1 MSQDVSEQQES
12 GEQSLP
18 EQPKPVAKY
27 KRSPEPIHWL
37 WNKTTYRRGIVEGV
51 VIYTLGR
58 LGALITPAVFP
69 DWTYVAAPLLFLFL
83 LYLLGPVWATRRIT
97 STKRERLSK
106 RFWLLGPRLAAICL
120 GIDIVITLALGMS
133 VNAIGGV
140 QQGPAL
146 WRLFI
151 SGTNHLSLADL
162 GVYEL
167 KTAALLFALFTL
179 DVICTRLAMGGFLR
193 FTMPA
198 GGNRITL

>member
-1 MSQDVSEQQES
+1 MSHDVSEQQE
-12 GEQSLP
+12 EVAL
-18 EQPKPVAKY
+18 EQPKPAAKY
-27 KRSPEPIHWL
+27 KRPRAPVHWL
-37 WNKTTYRRGIVEGV
+37 WNKTTYRRGVVEGI

-58 LGALITPAVFP
+58 LGALISPEVFP
-69 DWTYVAAPLLFLFL
+69 DWVYVAAPLLFLFL

-106 RFWLLGPRLAAICL
+106 RFWLLGPRMAALCL
-120 GIDIVITLALGMS
+120 GIDFVITLALGMP
-133 VNAIGGV
+133 VNALGGV

-151 SGTNHLSLADL
+151 SGANHLSIADL
-162 GVYEL
+162 CISEL

-198 GGNRITL
+198 GGNRVTL